1 MTPATQYDLKHLD
14 SQVNIGGFEKHRD
27 SNSQRNQL
35 SLFDIHKKF
44 DDIYGLTILAIEVLV
59 MTRPGMTPNYEVDAI
74 TAVYFV
80 IHNECADLDQGKHYS
95 KINGAIFNK

>member
-1 MTPATQYDLKHLD
+1 
-14 SQVNIGGFEKHRD
+14 
-27 SNSQRNQL
+27 
-35 SLFDIHKKF
+35 
-44 DDIYGLTILAIEVLV
+44 

-74 TAVYFV
+74 SAVYFV